1 MKNRALLIS
10 LIILLVILV
19 LQWWQPWQRDPAV
32 FYEPL
37 ILPIET
43 IEGDIIVMADG
54 KHIVIRDNQRINSM
68 DYQNNTVSMNV
79 TKHKSLWDIIME

>member
-19 LQWWQPWQRDPAV
+19 FQWWSPWHRNPTV

-37 ILPIET
+37 MLPIET
-43 IEGDIIVMADG
+43 IEGDIIVMADDRY
-54 KHIVIRDNQRINSM
+54 IVIRDNQRINSM

-79 TKHKSLWDIIME
+79 TKYKSLWDIITE